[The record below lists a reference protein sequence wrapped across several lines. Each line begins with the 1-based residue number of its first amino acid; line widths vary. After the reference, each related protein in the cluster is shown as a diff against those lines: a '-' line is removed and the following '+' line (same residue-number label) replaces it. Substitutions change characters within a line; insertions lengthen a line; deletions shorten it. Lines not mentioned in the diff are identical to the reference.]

1 MISEPKAFAQWCVEV
16 EKGGEHGA
24 FARVGALLGCDRTTI
39 LRMARTHRWKER
51 YRRVVAPIVE
61 QRENERAAEAVGD
74 WREAQ
79 IQTGE
84 QLRRKGLEALANL
97 TPNTVR
103 EAHDLVKLGSELIQR
118 ANDDGSKKVEVH
130 HSVRA
135 LLLPPNPA
143 PAPVLLP
150 EPERPR
156 IKVEVAEDIED
167 LLSEDEKRS
176 VLEEGDE

>member
-1 MISEPKAFAQWCVEV
+1 MISEPQAFAQWCVEV

-24 FARVGALLGCDRTTI
+24 FARVAALLSCDRTTI
-39 LRMARTHRWKER
+39 LRLAKKCRWKER
-51 YRRVVAPIVE
+51 YRRVVAPAVE

-84 QLRRKGLEALANL
+84 ALRKKGLEALQGLN
-97 TPNTVR
+97 PNTVR
-103 EAHDLVKLGSELIQR
+103 EAHDLVKLGSELIQK
-118 ANDDGSKKVEVH
+118 ANDTGSRTVEVN

-143 PAPVLLP
+143 PELLP
-150 EPERPR
+150 APQRPR

-167 LLSEDEKRS
+167 LLSEDEKRA